1 MNKLVICSEILDTF
15 TYVCLFHFFSKK
27 NVSKKFFLQAGV
39 EVQFMAIMFE
49 LFVMSFC
56 FAYELDYLLPNIF
69 IFLEL
74 WLFIFEK

>member
-1 MNKLVICSEILDTF
+1 MPISF
-15 TYVCLFHFFSKK
+15 FFSKK
-27 NVSKKFFLQAGV
+27 NVSKKNFLQAGV

-56 FAYELDYLLPNIF
+56 FVYELDYLLPNIF

>member
-1 MNKLVICSEILDTF
+1 
-15 TYVCLFHFFSKK
+15 
-27 NVSKKFFLQAGV
+27 
-39 EVQFMAIMFE
+39 MAIMFE

-56 FAYELDYLLPNIF
+56 FVYELDYLLPNIF